1 MEEIQF
7 FLIKKIQCIGLDKSN
22 EIIKKNKKIYKK
34 FSNVFFKKFC
44 NFFER
49 KLAILL

>member
-7 FLIKKIQCIGLDKSN
+7 FLIKKNSMYRSRQSN

-34 FSNVFFKKFC
+34 FSNVFFKKNFC

-49 KLAILL
+49 KN